1 MLVITVDAYA
11 LSTECICSLGSDLE
25 NEANLSHVYSEGL
38 EAPVR
43 PGSQDKQS

>member
-25 NEANLSHVYSEGL
+25 NEANLSHATICNQKAWTLLSVQILG
-38 EAPVR
+38 
-43 PGSQDKQS
+43 